1 MRFHSSLYFL
11 LKKGIKPHPVLG
23 CLSRFAFGQGFTRQ
37 QKLYSFIS
45 HLRKKVNRIK
55 NSPSWDLII
64 SNEQL
69 TSRSRYTLR
78 RVRRM
83 TPYFLESS
91 SARHYSTTP
100 DNLPQEA
107 ARDQEVRVTSVV
119 RTRVIGNASQG
130 LPREVTSCC
139 CYPLPIR
146 VLRTRRQRT
155 SAFEFPHGEG
165 KILLCASRYLPF
177 QGCES

>member
-1 MRFHSSLYFL
+1 MNVVECCSFQHRMRFHSSLYFL

-45 HLRKKVNRIK
+45 HMSKKVNIIK

-69 TSRSRYTLR
+69 TSRNRYTLR

-91 SARHYSTTP
+91 SARHYSIILAYP
-100 DNLPQEA
+100 A
-107 ARDQEVRVTSVV
+107 K
-119 RTRVIGNASQG
+119 ISQG
-130 LPREVTSCC
+130 IRRTVPELVVQVRPSLWKIS
-139 CYPLPIR
+139 PLR
-146 VLRTRRQRT
+146 KHFR
-155 SAFEFPHGEG
+155 
-165 KILLCASRYLPF
+165 
-177 QGCES
+177 